1 LKEVKHNKALL
12 AANQEQIRLYHEIG
26 RAILD
31 RQDRQGWGA
40 KVIDRISAD
49 ARRVLGEKVGEK
61 VGESLTPNQKR
72 ILSLLRQNT
81 RLSARELAEEVGI
94 SSRKIEQNI
103 SRLKESGSL
112 RRIGPAKG
120 GYWEVLK

>member
-1 LKEVKHNKALL
+1 M
-12 AANQEQIRLYHEIG
+12 RLYHEIG
-26 RAILD
+26 REILD

-40 KVIDRISAD
+40 KVIDRISDA

-103 SRLKESGSL
+103 ARLKESGSL
-112 RRIGPAKG
+112 RRIGSAKG